1 MVPWILEEPRH
12 RSPSFRHQNDDP
24 IAALYPTTILGAN
37 ESSVFHQSQVYT
49 HSYLYFGLNEAK
61 TQFLGKLPT
70 SQGIITNP
78 CVAKGTNRTIA
89 DTSTVGSSDYDSCKS
104 YVSEIIDTS
113 VPCFQGDRNECSFL
127 GVYQPPVQEKDDS
140 GSSQNST
147 LYYAFSGFGYS
158 WRFLG
163 LPPRGIMLQEL
174 ENGATEICNL
184 DWAGLNDYNAK
195 SKAPSSGDYLKD
207 MCFSATYIYQLLTKG
222 YKFEPTSR
230 SLVVEDS
237 INGTTISWAQG
248 AIMTAINNL
257 DWDYTGSTCN
267 FASKSWLSAFI
278 GSFVGMC
285 LILAIVLIAF
295 AVWHQRS
302 LLSHRGKASVN
313 IMNTEDLSSV
323 PLVGSE

>member
-1 MVPWILEEPRH
+1 MFHLLWTNTCFLVRTF
-12 RSPSFRHQNDDP
+12 SAFFGC
-24 IAALYPTTILGAN
+24 IACN
-37 ESSVFHQSQVYT
+37 F
-49 HSYLYFGLNEAK
+49 K
-61 TQFLGKLPT
+61 TPGFLCARLV
-70 SQGIITNP
+70 TNP

-195 SKAPSSGDYLKD
+195 SNKK
-207 MCFSATYIYQLLTKG
+207 
-222 YKFEPTSR
+222 PTR
-230 SLVVEDS
+230 TEV
-237 INGTTISWAQG
+237 
-248 AIMTAINNL
+248 
-257 DWDYTGSTCN
+257 
-267 FASKSWLSAFI
+267 
-278 GSFVGMC
+278 
-285 LILAIVLIAF
+285 IL
-295 AVWHQRS
+295 
-302 LLSHRGKASVN
+302 
-313 IMNTEDLSSV
+313 
-323 PLVGSE
+323 